1 MLERVLAG
9 DRAVLAQ
16 AITLV
21 ESSRPDHNERAREL
35 IDACLPHTGKSVR
48 LGITGI
54 PGVGKSSFIEAL
66 GMHIIG
72 ERGERIAVLAIDPS
86 SPLSGGSILG
96 DKTRMPRLGTNDNAF
111 IRPSPSGG
119 SLGGVA
125 AATRESMLLCEAAGF
140 HNVFVET
147 IGVGQSEV
155 AVASMVDFF
164 LLLMLAGAGDELQGI
179 KRGVLELA
187 DLVAFNKADG
197 ENRIPSEAARRQL
210 ESVLTLFP
218 PQPGGWKP
226 PVVTCSAR
234 TGDGVAQI
242 WTTILDHRSQMT
254 SAGHLEQKR
263 RRQARQA
270 MHDAIRRALTDS
282 FMRSPEIRSLLP
294 QLERDVME
302 SRTSPTAA
310 AQSLLEQWRPRPPAP
325 DSRLPTPDS
334 PPFVLP

>member
-1 MLERVLAG
+1 MTPVPEMLDRILAG
-9 DRAVLAQ
+9 DRAALAQ

-35 IDACLPHTGKSVR
+35 LDACLPHTGKSVR
-48 LGITGI
+48 LGITGV
-54 PGVGKSSFIEAL
+54 PGVGKSTFIEAL
-66 GMHIIG
+66 GMHIIR

-86 SPLSGGSILG
+86 SPVSGGSILG
-96 DKTRMPRLGTNDNAF
+96 DKTRMPLLGTNENAF
-111 IRPSPSGG
+111 IRPSPSRGAP
-119 SLGGVA
+119 GGVT
-125 AATRESMLLCEAAGF
+125 AATREAMLLCEAAGF
-140 HNVFVET
+140 QNVFVET

-197 ENRIPSEAARRQL
+197 DNRIPSEAARRQL

-242 WTTILDHRSQMT
+242 WNTILDHRSQMT
-254 SAGHLEQKR
+254 ASGELAKKR
-263 RRQARQA
+263 QQQARQA
-270 MHDAIRRALTDS
+270 MYEAIRRSLSDC
-282 FMRSPEIRSLLP
+282 FFQHPEVRARLP
-294 QLERDVME
+294 QLEKEVLEGNVD
-302 SRTSPTAA
+302 PYGAA
-310 AQSLLEQWRPRPPAP
+310 RSLLALRRWPGA
-325 DSRLPTPDS
+325 
-334 PPFVLP
+334 